1 MYISDSGITN
11 ALLGLERFE
20 DIYRHPAFGAVWEQI
35 VLSNLKGLFPKAEF
49 YFYRTSHGAEID
61 FVMVFKGQVIAIECK
76 ASAVPS
82 LSQGN
87 YNAIE
92 DIRPVHTFVITQTLE
107 KRFPL
112 KEGIDVLGIGEIK
125 TAVENLL
132 FG

>member
-1 MYISDSGITN
+1 
-11 ALLGLERFE
+11 LGLERFE